1 MVSSTRLMLGG
12 GLHVDDAL
20 AAAGLEAV
28 LVDVGAH
35 AVAVLRDREHEAE
48 SNSQNGNPSKINPE
62 KVARFSSPNPDRQLT
77 SFHQQSTTNSP
88 SKNHVLPPVF
98 AKTPQQKRGS
108 HHTQK
113 NTAKAPFF
121 EQGFGFFGGRRRRPL
136 CPGLRGRRPW
146 RHQPAQTLR
155 LRRMRQGC
163 PQKTSARSF
172 SGEPASP
179 NGLILWGFSRVL
191 RRVKADRNYACTEW
205 RWMQSAANH
214 SLIKANSR

>member
-1 MVSSTRLMLGG
+1 MLGG

-98 AKTPQQKRGS
+98 AKTPSKNEGPTTPQKILQKRPS
-108 HHTQK
+108 
-113 NTAKAPFF
+113 
-121 EQGFGFFGGRRRRPL
+121 
-136 CPGLRGRRPW
+136 
-146 RHQPAQTLR
+146 
-155 LRRMRQGC
+155 
-163 PQKTSARSF
+163 S
-172 SGEPASP
+172 
-179 NGLILWGFSRVL
+179 SRVL
-191 RRVKADRNYACTEW
+191 ASSGEDDGGHFVLVFEVEDRGATNPLKLSDYGECARDVPKKPVHEV
-205 RWMQSAANH
+205 
-214 SLIKANSR
+214 SLENQLRLMA